1 MYTILNMTL
10 KYLKFNLNGKIF
22 IEVIITISKINKY
35 WKYLISI
42 LNLTSEMMIFMRVCN
57 AHEMVQITVKLV
69 LNIFIAS
76 VFHSDYSL

>member
-1 MYTILNMTL
+1 MYKILNMTL

-22 IEVIITISKINKY
+22 IEIIITISKIDKY

-42 LNLTSEMMIFMRVCN
+42 LNLPSEMHICN

-69 LNIFIAS
+69 LNILIAS
-76 VFHSDYSL
+76 IFHSDYSL